1 MISRPLTFFLALAAL
16 TAAAPAQA
24 QLRDALLIEREGGPH
39 LWLAFAAQP
48 ASTFIEGGVLYVIG
62 VESEA
67 ARTIIPAG
75 PAPFSAL
82 RVEPEG
88 DGVRITL
95 SGAAMETAEVRAG
108 GVWLMLDAQGW
119 AAPPVARV
127 AAASPDPDAAP
138 VRPFAPAPGN
148 MAASAASPAAPDAEP
163 ASPSPSHGAA
173 PAAPDAE
180 AEPAQTS
187 PPSPATP
194 AQRAAAVNPA
204 CADVAQSLEDA
215 PWDLDLI
222 AAKGSCLV
230 QAGAPAEARTQFE
243 RVLAF
248 EPDHVPAALG
258 LARLKEAAGE
268 LSAAAALYDIAA
280 RGARTD
286 GEALEAMAAARRLR
300 EASGG

>member
-1 MISRPLTFFLALAAL
+1 MISRPLTLLLAAASL
-16 TAAAPAQA
+16 GAAGPAHA
-24 QLRDALLIEREGGPH
+24 QLRDVLLIEREGGPH
-39 LWLAFAAQP
+39 VWLAFDRQP

-67 ARTIIPAG
+67 SRLITPAS

-95 SGAAMETAEVRAG
+95 NGVALDAADIRAG
-108 GVWLMLDAQGW
+108 GVWLTLDAQGW
-119 AAPPVARV
+119 TARPAPRVV
-127 AAASPDPDAAP
+127 AARPDPDAPP
-138 VRPFAPAPGN
+138 VRPYAPAPAN
-148 MAASAASPAAPDAEP
+148 PATSTAPPAPAASQP
-163 ASPSPSHGAA
+163 PSPGAA
-173 PAAPDAE
+173 PAAPE
-180 AEPAQTS
+180 AGPEPAQAS
-187 PPSPATP
+187 QPAPSPATP

-204 CADVAQSLEDA
+204 CAGVAQELEDA

-222 AAKGSCLV
+222 AAQGSCLA
-230 QAGAPAEARTQFE
+230 QAGDGADAAVQFE

-248 EPDHVPAALG
+248 EPEHARAALG

-268 LSAAAALYDIAA
+268 LSAAAELYDIAA

>member
-39 LWLAFAAQP
+39 LWLAFGAQP
-48 ASTFIEGGVLYVIG
+48 AFTFIEGGVLYVIG

-75 PAPFSAL
+75 PAPFTAL
-82 RVEPEG
+82 RVAPEG

-95 SGAAMETAEVRAG
+95 DGVAMDAAEVRAG
-108 GVWLMLDAQGW
+108 GVWLTLDAQGW
-119 AAPPVARV
+119 SAPPAPRV
-127 AAASPDPDAAP
+127 MAQ
-138 VRPFAPAPGN
+138 RPA
-148 MAASAASPAAPDAEP
+148 
-163 ASPSPSHGAA
+163 AA
-173 PAAPDAE
+173 PALASTP
-180 AEPAQTS
+180 EPAPVETGADQTS
-187 PPSPATP
+187 PSDGAALPGPPGETPAADATPPPARTPAPSPATP

>member
-16 TAAAPAQA
+16 TAAAPAEA
-24 QLRDALLIEREGGPH
+24 QLRDALLIERGDAPH
-39 LWLAFAAQP
+39 LWLAFGAQP

-67 ARTIIPAG
+67 ARTIIPAS
-75 PAPFSAL
+75 PAPFSVL
-82 RVEPEG
+82 NVEPEG

-95 SGAAMETAEVRAG
+95 RGAAMETAEVRAG
-108 GVWLMLDAQGW
+108 GVWLTLDAQGW
-119 AAPPVARV
+119 TAPSAPRVVAQRPAAPPALASTPEPAPVDTGAGQ
-127 AAASPDPDAAP
+127 AAPSDGPALPDP
-138 VRPFAPAPGN
+138 PGET
-148 MAASAASPAAPDAEP
+148 PAAGPTPPP
-163 ASPSPSHGAA
+163 ART
-173 PAAPDAE
+173 PA
-180 AEPAQTS
+180 
-187 PPSPATP
+187 PSPATP

-204 CADVAQSLEDA
+204 CAGVARELEDA

-222 AAKGSCLV
+222 AAKGSCLA
-230 QAGAPAEARTQFE
+230 QAGDASEARTQFE

-248 EPDHVPAALG
+248 EPEHVPAALG
-258 LARLKEAAGE
+258 LARLKEAAGDRTG
-268 LSAAAALYDIAA
+268 AAALYDIAA

>member
-1 MISRPLTFFLALAAL
+1 MISRPLTLFMAVAAI
-16 TAAAPAQA
+16 TASAPAHA
-24 QLRDALLIEREGGPH
+24 QLRDALLIEREDGPH

-67 ARTIIPAG
+67 ARLIIPAG

-95 SGAAMETAEVRAG
+95 RGVAMEAAEVRAG
-108 GVWLMLDAQGW
+108 GVWLTLDAQGW
-119 AAPPVARV
+119 TAPRV
-127 AAASPDPDAAP
+127 
-138 VRPFAPAPGN
+138 
-148 MAASAASPAAPDAEP
+148 MAQRPAAP
-163 ASPSPSHGAA
+163 
-173 PAAPDAE
+173 
-180 AEPAQTS
+180 PAQTS
-187 PPSPATP
+187 TPEPAPVDAGTDQPAPSDGPALPAPSTETAASEDAAPSPAQTPAPETATP

-204 CADVAQSLEDA
+204 CAGVAQELEGA

-222 AAKGSCLV
+222 AAKGACLV

-258 LARLKEAAGE
+258 LARLKEAAGD
-268 LSAAAALYDIAA
+268 LTAAAALYDIAA